1 MGSTRD
7 QVLIDGLAVLAAIEF
22 RRRER
27 PMYSAPA
34 LDPDHLLLHNKLK
47 ESFGPIYL
55 TVLSVIQGVALADL
69 ASVVQASYQEFTFV
83 HWLLTAINFVMFIII
98 WNAYTIQSAIWTW
111 IPDLRDA
118 IIPFVFGALE
128 LFLNHAIT
136 LTLTAW
142 FTALTLLSG
151 VGMLANWHSIRR
163 SKEESDNARLLSLFG
178 RLLLRFEMFY
188 LLALI
193 IMFLLFGAIS
203 QIGNL
208 DPRSDLQAGRAISG
222 LVIVLLVA
230 AGLVIYICC

>member
-1 MGSTRD
+1 MHST
-7 QVLIDGLAVLAAIEF
+7 
-22 RRRER
+22 
-27 PMYSAPA
+27 PAPE
-34 LDPDHLLLHNKLK
+34 PDHLLLHNKLK

-83 HWLLTAINFVMFIII
+83 HWLLTAIDFVMFIII

-118 IIPFVFGALE
+118 IIPFLFGALE

-142 FTALTLLSG
+142 LTALTLLSG
-151 VGMLANWHSIRR
+151 MGMLANLHSIRR

-178 RLLLRFEMFY
+178 RLPLRFEMFY
-188 LLALI
+188 LLGLI

-208 DPRSDLQAGRAISG
+208 DPGSDLQTGRGISV

-230 AGLVIYICC
+230 AGLVIYMLLNIWNWRQVVAYARTGRMPNKR